1 MDATQ
6 VIDRLAFRT
15 PLPVEAIRSVEAD
28 RAAAVPIFLRAIDSY
43 LSPAG
48 DPAAQEALF
57 YIFHLLGAW
66 REKSA
71 YRPLA
76 RLLRRPTEDLDA
88 VLGDFLV
95 ETGPRVMAAV
105 FDRDPR
111 PLYDLVYD
119 QQADQFIRGGICEAI
134 AIVTLKGEL
143 PREEATRFLRACY
156 SDLEPQGECWVW
168 HGWQAAIA
176 VLGLVELK
184 PLVEEAFARGLISG
198 SWLQRKDFEEDLQRA
213 IRHETPL
220 RASGNFTLFGDVI
233 EELSRWSCFEP
244 ETPEIAAYDEKL
256 RRYLNEQREPTPAIK
271 PFKGVGRNDPCP
283 CGSGKKFK
291 KCCLRRDAEALN
303 AA

>member
-1 MDATQ
+1 MTSIAFPRFESVRPIRLVSWNRSTAIYSGECVAFLFAPIQTLCPQLIRERRMDATQ

-111 PLYDLVYD
+111 PLYDSCMTSRRTNSSVEHVRD
-119 QQADQFIRGGICEAI
+119 NRDRHAEGRVAARGGRQISPRVLFRAQARRGNVGCGTAG
-134 AIVTLKGEL
+134 KL
-143 PREEATRFLRACY
+143 PLPFLAWWNSSLSSRKLLRE
-156 SDLEPQGECWVW
+156 G
-168 HGWQAAIA
+168 
-176 VLGLVELK
+176 
-184 PLVEEAFARGLISG
+184 
-198 SWLQRKDFEEDLQRA
+198 
-213 IRHETPL
+213 
-220 RASGNFTLFGDVI
+220 
-233 EELSRWSCFEP
+233 
-244 ETPEIAAYDEKL
+244 
-256 RRYLNEQREPTPAIK
+256 
-271 PFKGVGRNDPCP
+271 
-283 CGSGKKFK
+283 
-291 KCCLRRDAEALN
+291 
-303 AA
+303 